1 MAAGLLNAKGEV
13 VVSGTFSINRKQ
25 DLQPE
30 DLVVNEDVQE
40 VMHARTALQVGTTG
54 VLSTCSCTV
63 IDMAVSLQAKER
75 KGACACEL
83 PRLVH

>member
-13 VVSGTFSINRKQ
+13 VMSGTFSINRKQ

-40 VMHARTALQVGTTG
+40 VMHARTALQVSTT
-54 VLSTCSCTV
+54 VNVVTCSCTLM
-63 IDMAVSLQAKER
+63 DRAVSPQF
-75 KGACACEL
+75 
-83 PRLVH
+83 